1 MVVCSTHCSSIK
13 VYLNPT
19 SFYCQVTSGTW
30 IHYKAFSMTHANRM
44 DCIWTGTLEITV
56 YTMQPPYWKDTLTS
70 YRKRWFHVSTTA
82 RFVPWWVKHGFVG
95 CNPPSPILY
104 KYSHNSL
111 SPLDHHEHEAATT
124 TIADHFRQLVQKLP
138 IPHQHLL
145 LYLVDL
151 LSLFASNA
159 DANSMDASKLADI
172 FTPRILGE
180 SCGKHPHQAQSLVQF
195 LIGSQALF
203 MKQLYHHVPQKET
216 TTNMHV
222 NRHPSPPPLMA
233 PKPVR
238 PIPISLI
245 TKESITFVP
254 PTLHHHHHA
263 KQPRHDGG
271 GSHKKRDAMQ
281 KSCDDSSSSNPHT
294 IATTTNYCQT
304 TTSVS
309 SSTFQRARSLMD
321 AKIKVLIRSWQGWYY
336 IHKGG

>member
-1 MVVCSTHCSSIK
+1 
-13 VYLNPT
+13 
-19 SFYCQVTSGTW
+19 
-30 IHYKAFSMTHANRM
+30 
-44 DCIWTGTLEITV
+44 
-56 YTMQPPYWKDTLTS
+56 
-70 YRKRWFHVSTTA
+70 
-82 RFVPWWVKHGFVG
+82 
-95 CNPPSPILY
+95 
-104 KYSHNSL
+104 
-111 SPLDHHEHEAATT
+111 
-124 TIADHFRQLVQKLP
+124 
-138 IPHQHLL
+138 
-145 LYLVDL
+145 
-151 LSLFASNA
+151 
-159 DANSMDASKLADI
+159 MDASKLADI

-281 KSCDDSSSSNPHT
+281 KSCDDGSRSKPHT